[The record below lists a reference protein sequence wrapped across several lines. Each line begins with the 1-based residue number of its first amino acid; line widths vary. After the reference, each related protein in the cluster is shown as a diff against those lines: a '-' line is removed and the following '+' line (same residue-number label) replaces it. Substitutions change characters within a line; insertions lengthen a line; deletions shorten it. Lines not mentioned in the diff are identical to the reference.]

1 MVLLRPQIMGAIR
14 EHIIRPALRTYDQ
27 NVLGRIYCPVN
38 RKKAKPKSQSVVQAS
53 LAWRAD
59 DDGDGCSDDE
69 GCETEDD
76 SYYGDD
82 TETTDGCSD
91 DGGCDEE
98 DTYDSDDGTFYEDD
112 GCSDDEEGCEG
123 ETEYTYTEDPY
134 YADDGCSCDGS
145 NINGSGG
152 GSPDNF
158 FNTHL
163 GMQYILNETADVVL
177 SVEDMNGTRLIRLR
191 SDARVG
197 PGTYR
202 YPSLWDGHYGSGRMI
217 NPGTYAAVLEW
228 TWPRPL
234 VRREYFTYSAAHG
247 FQVGGGRRSM
257 VIF

>member
-1 MVLLRPQIMGAIR
+1 MVLFRPQIMGAIR

-27 NVLGRIYCPVN
+27 NVLGRTYCPVN

-76 SYYGDD
+76 SYYGD
-82 TETTDGCSD
+82 
-91 DGGCDEE
+91 
-98 DTYDSDDGTFYEDD
+98 
-112 GCSDDEEGCEG
+112 EEGCED
-123 ETEYTYTEDPY
+123 ESDHTYNEDPY

-163 GMQYILNETADVVL
+163 GMQYVLNETADVVL

-217 NPGTYAAVLEW
+217 SPGTYAAVLEW

-234 VRREYFTYSAAHG
+234 VRREFFTYSAAHG
-247 FQVGGGRRSM
+247 FQVGGGRSSM